1 MNFETNKDGG
11 LIIPDNTRIDFNVS
25 AFSEIG
31 NGCEIGDGCKIE
43 GVKCLDFMTLSNVDG
58 SGRQIILIKHSDGI
72 IVRAGCFVGDIS
84 AFIEKAKSENKM
96 KYVSIVGAIA
106 EVM

>member
-1 MNFETNKDGG
+1 
-11 LIIPDNTRIDFNVS
+11 
-25 AFSEIG
+25 
-31 NGCEIGDGCKIE
+31 
-43 GVKCLDFMTLSNVDG
+43 MTLSNVDG

-72 IVRAGCFVGDIS
+72 IVRTGCFVGDIS
-84 AFIEKAKSENKM
+84 EFIEKAKSENKM